1 MYKKKQ
7 LEHHKFIIDLCV
19 SCPPKMDHSLFTLLM
34 VLKSCTIYK
43 ASWYL
48 NISLFYL
55 TIHNVFTNILSVV
68 DQISLHHQP
77 SVRGSKLLTPHRSG
91 CDYETNIYPGSPK
104 PNKVAGLL
112 GNSPCNGEEGS
123 YQWAKFGSNRLLG
136 YICIYINYIY
146 NVYKYFLINYEHIS
160 HI

>member
-1 MYKKKQ
+1 MNPPARKNHVQKKQ
-7 LEHHKFIIDLCV
+7 LEHHTFIIDSCV

-48 NISLFYL
+48 NISLL
-55 TIHNVFTNILSVV
+55 T
-68 DQISLHHQP
+68 SLHKHPCGGWSDFSSP
-77 SVRGSKLLTPHRSG
+77 STISSWVKIIDPHPSG
-91 CDYETNIYPGSPK
+91 CGYETNIYPGSPK

-123 YQWAKFGSNRLLG
+123 YQWAKFGSNRLLE
-136 YICIYINYIY
+136 YIYMYIYI
-146 NVYKYFLINYEHIS
+146 
-160 HI
+160 